1 MENKWEYDYSG
12 SYPNSGGGNP
22 TPASY
27 TPMGP
32 TGEPSMSAGSGTDYT
47 NSGTSTPGFGPS
59 APMGGEPQPPRMKKS
74 HPRLKK
80 VAAGA
85 LALVLVAGVSFGGG
99 YAGFYVADKTSSAR
113 IVYQS
118 ANPSGTAT
126 SSTDGSASLDPLVNV
141 INSITPSVVEI
152 TTEQMVTTS
161 YGFWGGQQIVS
172 GAGSGVIFTA
182 DGYIIT
188 NAHVVEGAQQI
199 TVKLN
204 DGTTCN
210 ATLIGSDSQSDIA
223 VIKIDASGL
232 TPAILGDSD
241 TIAIGETAIAVG
253 NPSNLGVTSTDGII
267 SALNR
272 SVTVEGN
279 TMNLIQTSAAISP
292 GNSGGGLFN
301 SKGELIGVVNAKN
314 ADENAEGLGFAI
326 PINTAKA
333 VAQDLIENGYVT
345 GRPVLGITVVSITDA
360 QTAMQYGV
368 STLGAYVQSVT
379 EGSGAANAGMKVGD
393 RIVSVGTRTV
403 TTATDVTNA
412 LQDYAAGDTVQ
423 VQVDRNGELITLNV
437 VLGEKTQA

>member
-12 SYPNSGGGNP
+12 TYPNSGGNNP

-27 TPMGP
+27 TPIGP
-32 TGEPSMSAGSGTDYT
+32 SGEPSMGAGADYT
-47 NSGTSTPGFGPS
+47 ASGSPMPENGPS

-80 VAAGA
+80 IGAGA

-99 YAGFYVADKTSSAR
+99 YAGFYLADKTSSAR

-126 SSTDGSASLDPLVNV
+126 STDASSADGLVGV
-141 INSITPSVVEI
+141 INAITPSVVEI

-161 YGFWGGQQIVS
+161 YGFWGGQQVVS

-204 DGTTCN
+204 DGTTYN
-210 ATLIGSDSQSDIA
+210 ATPVGSDSQSDIA
-223 VIKIDASGL
+223 VIKIDATGL
-232 TPAILGDSD
+232 TPAVLGDSD

-301 SKGELIGVVNAKN
+301 SKGELIGIVNAKN

-333 VAQDLIENGYVT
+333 VTQDLIENGYVT
-345 GRPVLGITVVSITDA
+345 GRPALGITVVSITDA

-368 STLGAYVQSVT
+368 STLGAYVQSVS

-393 RIVSVGTRTV
+393 RIVSVGTKTV

-412 LQDYAAGDTVQ
+412 LQDYTAGDTVQ
-423 VQVDRNGELITLNV
+423 VQVDRSGELITLNV

>member
-32 TGEPSMSAGSGTDYT
+32 AGEPSMGAGSGTDYT

>member
-12 SYPNSGGGNP
+12 TYPNSGGNNP

-27 TPMGP
+27 TPIGP
-32 TGEPSMSAGSGTDYT
+32 SGEPSMGADYT
-47 NSGTSTPGFGPS
+47 ASGSPMPENGPS

-80 VAAGA
+80 IGAGA

-99 YAGFYVADKTSSAR
+99 YAGFYLADKTSSAR

-126 SSTDGSASLDPLVNV
+126 STDASSADGLVGV
-141 INSITPSVVEI
+141 INAITPSVVEI

-161 YGFWGGQQIVS
+161 YGFWGGQQVVS

-204 DGTTCN
+204 DGTTYN
-210 ATLIGSDSQSDIA
+210 ATLVGSDSQSDIA
-223 VIKIDASGL
+223 VIKIDATGL
-232 TPAILGDSD
+232 TPAVLGDSD

-301 SKGELIGVVNAKN
+301 SKGELIGIVNAKN

-333 VAQDLIENGYVT
+333 VTQDLIENGYVT
-345 GRPVLGITVVSITDA
+345 GRPALGITVVSITDA

-368 STLGAYVQSVT
+368 STLGAYVQSVS

-393 RIVSVGTRTV
+393 RIVSVGTKTV

-412 LQDYAAGDTVQ
+412 LQDYTAGDTVQ
-423 VQVDRNGELITLNV
+423 VQVDRGGELITLNV